1 MIVKRNTWT
10 GILLAGLFV
19 ASPFLLGHGI
29 DQEAGKYA
37 DAKAI
42 LEKLASALELFAQD
56 MNAAE
61 NTTAIA
67 ECLEVFTASM
77 TELVPGL
84 TGIREK
90 YPELK
95 DETTHPE
102 ELKPLLHRV
111 DKDFVEM
118 MKAYGKVKE
127 NLDDPSVKASDDKYK
142 EVMSKLK

>member
-1 MIVKRNTWT
+1 MRKCVFL
-10 GILLAGLFV
+10 GLLAAGLFL
-19 ASPFLLGHGI
+19 SCPLLSGHGLPQ
-29 DQEAGKYA
+29 DSGKYA
-37 DAKAI
+37 DAKEV
-42 LEKLASALELFAQD
+42 LGKLADALERFIEKMD
-56 MNAAE
+56 AAE
-61 NTTAIA
+61 GTDAIV
-67 ECLEVFTASM
+67 ECLDAFTASM

-95 DETTHPE
+95 DESTHPE
-102 ELKPLLHRV
+102 ELKPLLQRV
-111 DKDFVEM
+111 NTDFAGM